1 MKHRDFIWL
10 LFFCCQVVTAQDK
23 PSSKDSTRVYQEIEE
38 YSNKNKLT
46 KFVHKLLFKPTRA
59 KKRAQKTQK
68 KRYLIQKSFDEYEGK
83 IIRNINIETLDP
95 FGYSID
101 DENRKPET
109 GAERFGN
116 SLHAKTKKLTIRNIL
131 LIKKNAPLD
140 SLVAKESERLIRR
153 QRYTRSVIIKP
164 VPIPNSTDSVDIS
177 VRVLDSWSL
186 VPKGSISSSKVRLG
200 FADRNFF
207 GLGHQLQMDYT
218 ELFADKHNAYNVI
231 YTIPSVRN
239 TYINTTFLYNK
250 DLGDNT
256 VKSVKIERVF
266 FSPFTRFA
274 GGVLFE
280 NRFLKDSLPDLNNNF
295 STQNFNS
302 KVQSYWFGHAF
313 TIFKGKSEDYRTS
326 NFVTT
331 LGFTNVSFSESPTKI
346 YDPTNFIS
354 SEKLYLASLGI
365 NTRKYAEDKY
375 LFSYGIIEDV
385 PLGKVYSI
393 TGGFQDKNNQWRNY
407 FSGRFAYSDY
417 YRFGYLGLDFEWGSF
432 FNNGKT
438 EETVFRI
445 DGNYFTNLL
454 SLGNWKIRQF
464 IKPKLVLGNN
474 RAPTIEDRVNFSDEI
489 GFSGINSPLIHG
501 TNKLAMAFQT
511 QTYAPGNWYGFHFN
525 PFFNMTFGLLGNE
538 TDSFFND
545 KLYSKFSLGLL
556 INNNYFTFESFQISF
571 SYYPSIPFE
580 ATNAFKTAS
589 FRNTDIALPDFQIGQ
604 PTIVPYN

>member
-1 MKHRDFIWL
+1 M
-10 LFFCCQVVTAQDK
+10 
-23 PSSKDSTRVYQEIEE
+23 
-38 YSNKNKLT
+38 
-46 KFVHKLLFKPTRA
+46 HKLLFKPTRA
-59 KKRAQKTQK
+59 KKTSQKNIK
-68 KRYLIQKSFDEYEGK
+68 KRYLIQKSFAKYEGK

-101 DENRKPET
+101 DENRKPENS
-109 GAERFGN
+109 AERFGN
-116 SLHAKTKKLTIRNIL
+116 SLHAKTKKWTIRNIL
-131 LIKKNAPLD
+131 LIKKNTPLD

-153 QRYTRSVIIKP
+153 QRYTRSVMINP
-164 VPIPNSTDSVDIS
+164 VPIPNCNDSVDIS

-186 VPKGSISSSKVRLG
+186 VPKGSISSSKGSLG

-207 GLGHQLQMDYT
+207 GLGHQLQMNYAQ
-218 ELFADKHNAYNVI
+218 LFADNHNAYNVI

-239 TYINTTFLYNK
+239 TYINTTFLYSK
-250 DLGDNT
+250 DLGDNS

-266 FSPFTRFA
+266 FSPFTRLA

-280 NRFLKDSLPDLNNNF
+280 NRFLQDSLPDLNNNF
-295 STQNFNS
+295 STQNFDS
-302 KVQSYWFGHAF
+302 KVQSYWFGYAF
-313 TIFKGKSEDYRTS
+313 RIFNGRSENYRTS

-331 LGFTNVSFSESPTKI
+331 IGYKNVSFTESPTII
-346 YDPTNFIS
+346 YDPTHFVS
-354 SEKLYLASLGI
+354 SEKLYLASIGI
-365 NTRKYAEDKY
+365 NSRKYAEDKY

-393 TGGFQDKNNQWRNY
+393 TAGFQDNNSRWRSY

-417 YRFGYLGLDFEWGSF
+417 YPFGYLGLDFEWGSF

-464 IKPKLVLGNN
+464 IRPKLVVGNN
-474 RAPTIEDRVNFSDEI
+474 RVPTIEDRVNFSDEI
-489 GFSGINSPLIHG
+489 GFSGFNNALIHG
-501 TNKLAMAFQT
+501 TKKLSMAFQT

-525 PFFNMTFGLLGNE
+525 PFFNMTFGLLGSE
-538 TDSFFND
+538 TNRFLSD

-556 INNNYFTFESFQISF
+556 INNNYFTFESFQISV

-580 ATNAFKTAS
+580 ATNVFKTAS

-604 PTIVPYN
+604 PIIVPYK